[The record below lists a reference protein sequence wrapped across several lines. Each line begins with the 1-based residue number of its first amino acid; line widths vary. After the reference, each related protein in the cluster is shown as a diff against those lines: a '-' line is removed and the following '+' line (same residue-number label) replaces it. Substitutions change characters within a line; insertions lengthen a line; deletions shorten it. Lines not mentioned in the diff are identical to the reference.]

1 MSDQNKTKEQLLLE
15 LAQARL
21 RIGELEHSLAECVG
35 QKEAGQRVTASRL
48 LQALEL
54 GNLAYWEFDIPRQI
68 FHLNDQYLALLG
80 TSVAQEGGYEIPVS
94 SFIHRFVHPE
104 DVSVV
109 AEEIRKGIETTDPNY
124 RNMAEFRLKRVDGKI
139 IHVLVSFGIDKD
151 ENGRTVL
158 GYGTN
163 QDITERKHTEQALEI
178 ERSRLKAVLDNMPLG
193 VFMIEAPLGTP
204 ILANQKA
211 IEILGKGIA
220 PDAKSEDLSEVYAA
234 YLVGTDQLY
243 PTERLPIINGLQG
256 RSIKIDD
263 MEVRRPDGQNIL
275 LEVAGAPVYDN
286 NGNIIASVI
295 AFQDITERKQTQN
308 SLQRER
314 GLLRSLIDSVP
325 DLIFYKDEERIYL
338 GCNKAFEQFAGIKE
352 ADMVG
357 KSDTDLFPRDV
368 AEFFREQDRQMLA
381 ERNSRRNE
389 EWVTYP
395 DGRRALLDTL
405 KTPFYTD
412 SGDILGLIG
421 ISRDIT
427 EARQTEQMIAERAR
441 QLATVA
447 KVSTAVSTILEP
459 QAMLQAVVDLTKESF
474 NLYHAHIYTLDEEE
488 QKLVLTS
495 GAGQVGA
502 QMVAEG
508 RSISYDAEQSL
519 VARSAR
525 SRQGV
530 IVNDVYQDPGFL
542 PNPLLPDTQAE
553 MAVPIIAG
561 DKLLGVLDVQA
572 EQINR
577 FSDEDITI
585 LTTLGTQVAVALQNA
600 RQYDQVRQSEQLVR
614 AIIDSTPDWIYIK
627 DRQHRYQLVNQS
639 YARSVHLS
647 VEDILGKDD
656 LEIGHPEELVKG
668 NPQKGIRGY
677 WADDNEVMNEGHSVT
692 TPRNFIEVDGQL
704 RMYNTYKVPLRDAD
718 NNVRGVLA
726 FARDMTERELLFAQ
740 NESLYDA
747 SRRLIAAQD
756 VQELV
761 AAVAEG
767 MKVPDINR
775 AVLFDIHRDEEGE
788 WQDITCIGNWHS
800 GVGSP
805 PTPVGR
811 VYAKGA
817 FPGVELFIN
826 PEPIFFDDI
835 QNDKHFYAASAE
847 VLRQQNI
854 LSMAVIPLFSGS
866 NHFAL
871 LLLESEVIHRFT
883 DLEIRSYPAL
893 VGQMASRLQNLRLIE
908 QTRANLAQV
917 QQAQQFQRVLL
928 DNIPAPIFF
937 KDTSGAYLGCNN
949 AFEQYLGRSEA
960 ELISKTVY
968 DLNTDKRLADQ
979 YHEMDMQIIRTPGTQ
994 TYESQVKYADGS
1006 MHDVIFHK
1014 STFLQ
1019 ADGSV
1024 GGLIGIINDI
1034 TERKKAEQELRVS
1047 EEYNKVLFA
1056 GSRTPLIVMDLETA
1070 TYVDCNQAAV
1080 EIYRYASR
1088 EEVIGKNPLDV
1099 SAPVQY
1105 DGTPSS
1111 EAAGKYI
1118 QECIEKGQAMF
1129 EWRHQRPD
1137 GEIWD
1142 ASVHLMS
1149 LKPAGRQLIQFSLQ
1163 DITER
1168 RRAEAALTRRAVE
1181 LATVARVSTAVST
1194 ILEPQEML
1202 QTVCNLTKENFH
1214 LYHAHIYIF
1223 DPVTGNLTLTAGAGQ
1238 TGKRMVAEGR
1248 SIPIDAEKSL
1258 VARAARTREGFI
1270 VNDVHQDPEF
1280 LSHPLLPD
1288 TRSEMAVAMQAGE
1301 QLIGVL
1307 DVQAETIDRF
1317 SEEDINIL
1325 TTLGA
1330 QVAVA
1335 LQNARQYEQAAR
1347 LGLTVEQSLD
1357 GAAIA
1362 NLDGVIEFV
1371 NPAYANMH
1379 GLTVDECIGQPLTVF
1394 HTPEQVQNEVEPLL
1408 QEVSNT
1414 GSAQGEIG
1422 HVRKDGTIFPSWMSV
1437 VILRNRKGEPI
1448 GWLAAAQDIT
1458 ARKQA
1463 QAELEAQQRTLQAVL
1478 DNMPAGVFMVEAP
1491 SGKPLL
1497 ANTLATAIL
1506 GRGIAPN
1513 ASSDDL
1519 SQVYAAYL
1527 GDSDEIYPAEKLPI
1541 VRGMLGEITKVDD
1554 MVVHRPDG
1562 VHIPL
1567 EVSGAPIR
1575 DGQGNIVASVIV
1587 FQDISERL
1595 KAEQER
1601 LRLQTIIDAT
1611 PDFLGIANSD
1621 GNLIYLNQGGRKI
1634 IGYGPT
1640 EDISDL
1646 TIRDCHPEHA
1656 YQELLKGGFAIA
1668 AQEGTWNG
1676 ESFLQTRDG
1685 REIPVSMVLYDHKDE
1700 DGNIQF
1706 IAGVMRDITAIKA
1719 AQQTLSENEARFRSL
1734 VQAVPDMI
1742 FRLDPNYI
1750 FVDYKGAEDQL
1761 LYVPP
1766 EVFLGKVYTD
1776 VLPPHVSEPTRKAI
1790 EEARATGTIA
1800 SYEYQLPASDG
1811 SLRTFE
1817 ARISVSPDNYITDI
1831 VRDVTNT
1838 REAERILAESAAQLH
1853 QAMQIA
1859 QMGAWQLDLNTQM
1872 ITLGEEH
1879 VRLMGLE
1886 QQAALTL
1893 PLMEYAQQY
1902 VHPEDVAIIADR
1914 LQYAVAHHQEPDY
1927 ADQFDYRLITTQGE
1941 TLNTVVSIRSN
1952 ASGVIQG
1959 VTQNITERK
1968 QAERALAENEA
1979 RFRSLVSNVP
1989 STIYRCALDAHYTM
2003 LFISDAIE
2011 EMSGYPA
2018 SDFLG
2023 NTVRSYASIIH
2034 PDDTAL
2040 VDQTISAALAA
2051 NTSYNIEYRILH
2063 ADGQVRWVYESG
2075 LGVKDTFGNVAW
2087 LDGSISDIT
2096 ERKEAQAAMET
2107 QQRTLQAVLDNMPAG
2122 LFMVEAPSGK
2132 TLLANRLATEILGRG
2147 IAPDATPEE
2156 LSQVYAAY
2164 KGDSDELYP
2173 MQELPLVR
2181 GLMGEVATVTDMV
2194 VHRSDGKHIPLEVT
2208 GSPVRDAQ
2216 GNIVASVIVFQD
2228 ITERLQNQ
2236 EAITRRAR
2244 ELAVVAQLST
2254 SIATI
2259 LEPQTL
2265 LQTVSDL
2272 AKQNFNFYHA
2282 HVYLLNEAGD
2292 TLLLA
2297 AGAGNI
2303 GRQMVAER
2311 RSIPFNAEKSL
2322 VARAARSRQGVI
2334 VNNVYDDPDFLPH
2347 PLLPETRSEM
2357 AIPLIAGERVLGVLD
2372 VQANTV
2378 DRFSEEDVSI
2388 QTTLAA
2394 QVAIALQNARQYNQV
2409 SRLSLT
2415 VEQSLDGATLTD
2427 LNGVVEFAN
2436 SAWANMHGM
2445 SVEECVG
2452 RPLPIF
2458 HTAEQLQNE
2467 VEPAL
2472 QQTNATGSFRGE
2484 VGHVRK
2490 DGTTFPTWMNVV
2502 VVHNSAGQP
2511 IGWMASAQD
2520 ITERKQAEAALE
2532 TQQRTLQAVLDNMPA
2547 GVFMVESPS
2556 GKPLLANTLAIEIL
2570 GRGIDPNASS
2580 EDLSEVYAAYRG
2592 DSDEIYPTEKLPVVR
2607 GMLGEASKIDD
2618 MVVHRS
2624 DGKRIPLEV
2633 AGAPV
2638 HDAQGNIVASVIVF
2652 QDITERKEAQA
2663 TLEAQQRTLQA
2674 VLDNMPAGLFMVEA
2688 PSGKTLLANRL
2699 ATEILGR
2706 GIAADAL
2713 PEELSEVYA
2722 AYKGDGDEL
2731 YPMQE
2736 LPLVRGLMGETTT
2749 VDDMVVHRS
2758 DGKRIPLEVTG
2769 SPVRDAQSN
2778 TVASVIVFQD
2788 ITERRQTQEAIA
2800 RRARELAI
2808 VAHLS
2813 TTMSTILEPQML
2825 LQTVSDLA
2833 KQNFNLY
2840 HAHIY
2845 LLSEAGD
2852 TLVLTAGAGDI
2863 GRQMVAEKRTIAMD
2877 AEKSLVARAARSQ
2890 KGVIVNNVYED
2901 PDFLPHPLLPETRS
2915 EMAIPLIAGERVLG
2929 VLDIQADTIN
2939 HFSEED
2945 VSIQTTLAAQ
2955 AAVALQNARQYQ
2967 QVQESERLVRTIID
2981 STPDW
2986 IYIKDRQHRYRMVNQ
3001 SYAQNVHLSPEEILG
3016 KDDIEVGHPEEMVRG
3031 NPEKGIHG
3039 YWADDNEVMDGGH
3052 PITNPRNFIRVA
3064 GEERLFNTY
3073 KVPLRDAENNV
3084 WGVLAFSRDM
3094 TERENLLQETQRLF
3108 SEIDT
3113 LYNASRRL
3121 SAARSLSEMTSA
3133 VAEGLK
3139 VKGTNRALL
3148 LSIERDSDGE
3158 MSSLTILAN
3167 WYSGEGHPPSPVG
3180 TVYRKDMFAML
3191 RFLLSPVPVF
3201 FNDVSTDDRIDD
3213 NMRTVLDRLEIRSL
3227 ATLPLWL
3234 GERQI
3239 GVFAL
3244 EAQELH
3250 TFGETEIRSY
3260 PSLAGQLA
3268 IALENWRL
3276 LEETQNRARR
3286 EQTLREI
3293 TTQVRG
3299 AIDPET
3305 ILRTAVRE
3313 LGATL
3318 GRQSFIRLGNAEE
3331 LSHAPDQDTHN
3342 SDDQQ
3347 AGAPAKGR

>member
-15 LAQARL
+15 LEQARL

-80 TSVAQEGGYEIPVS
+80 TSVAQEGGYEIS
-94 SFIHRFVHPE
+94 ASNFIHRFVHPE
-104 DVSVV
+104 DVSIV

-193 VFMIEAPLGTP
+193 VFMIEAPLGIP

-234 YLVGTDQLY
+234 YLAGTDELY
-243 PTERLPIINGLQG
+243 PTERLPIVNGLQG

-275 LEVAGAPVYDN
+275 LEVAGAPVYDS

-325 DLIFYKDEERIYL
+325 DLIFYKDDERIYL

-357 KSDTDLFPRDV
+357 KSDTDLFPREV

-405 KTPFYTD
+405 KTPFYTEN
-412 SGDILGLIG
+412 GDILGLIG

-427 EARQTEQMIAERAR
+427 DTRQAEQMIAERAR
-441 QLATVA
+441 QLGTVA
-447 KVSTAVSTILEP
+447 KVSSAVSTILEP

-474 NLYHAHIYTLDEEE
+474 NLYHAHIYLLDEEE

-495 GAGQVGA
+495 GAGQVGV
-502 QMVAEG
+502 QMVAEK
-508 RSISYDAEQSL
+508 RSISYEAEQSL
-519 VARSAR
+519 VARAAR
-525 SRQGV
+525 DRQGV

-561 DKLLGVLDVQA
+561 DTLLGVLDVQA

-577 FSDEDITI
+577 FSEEDVTI
-585 LTTLGTQVAVALQNA
+585 LTTLATQVAVALQNA
-600 RQYDQVRQSEQLVR
+600 RQYEQVRQSEQLVR

-627 DRQHRYQLVNQS
+627 DRQHRYLMVNQS
-639 YARSVHLS
+639 YARSVHLP
-647 VEDILGKDD
+647 VEEIVGKDD

-668 NPQKGIRGY
+668 NPEKGIRGY
-677 WADDNEVMNEGHSVT
+677 WGDDNEVMNEGHPLT
-692 TPRNFIEVDGQL
+692 TPRNYIEIDGQL

-726 FARDMTERELLFAQ
+726 FARDMTEREILFTQSEA
-740 NESLYDA
+740 LYDA

-756 VQELV
+756 IQELV

-775 AVLFDIHRDEEGE
+775 AVLFDIHRDESGE

-883 DLEIRSYPAL
+883 DMEIRSYPAL
-893 VGQMASRLQNLRLIE
+893 VGQLASRLQNLRLIE
-908 QTRANLAQV
+908 QTRAALAQA
-917 QQAQQFQRVLL
+917 QQAEQFQRVLL
-928 DNIPAPIFF
+928 DNVPAPIYF
-937 KDTSGAYLGCNN
+937 KDSAGLYIGCNS
-949 AFEQYLGRSEA
+949 AFEQYIGRPEA
-960 ELISKTVY
+960 ELIGKTVY
-968 DLNTDKRLADQ
+968 EINPDKELADR
-979 YHEMDMQIIRTPGTQ
+979 YHEMDMQLIHNPGTQ
-994 TYESQVKYADGS
+994 TYETQARYADGS
-1006 MHDVIFHK
+1006 LHDVIFHR
-1014 STFLQ
+1014 STFFE

-1024 GGLIGIINDI
+1024 GGLISIVTDI
-1034 TERKKAEQELRVS
+1034 TERKKAEQELRAS

-1080 EIYRYASR
+1080 DIYRYASR

-1111 EAAGKYI
+1111 EAAGKHI
-1118 QECIEKGQAMF
+1118 QECIEKGQSMF

-1168 RRAEAALTRRAVE
+1168 RRAEAALTRRAAE

-1194 ILEPQEML
+1194 LLEPQEML
-1202 QTVCNLTKENFH
+1202 QTVCDLTKENFH
-1214 LYHAHIYIF
+1214 LYHAHIYVF
-1223 DPVTGNLTLTAGAGQ
+1223 DPTNGNLTLTAGAGQ

-1270 VNDVHQDPEF
+1270 VNDVRQDPEF
-1280 LSHPLLPD
+1280 LPHPLLPD
-1288 TRSEMAVAMQAGE
+1288 TRSEMAVTMQAGE

-1379 GLTVDECIGQPLTVF
+1379 GLSVEECLGRPLTIF

-1448 GWLAAAQDIT
+1448 GWLATTQDIT
-1458 ARKQA
+1458 ARKQ
-1463 QAELEAQQRTLQAVL
+1463 
-1478 DNMPAGVFMVEAP
+1478 
-1491 SGKPLL
+1491 
-1497 ANTLATAIL
+1497 
-1506 GRGIAPN
+1506 
-1513 ASSDDL
+1513 
-1519 SQVYAAYL
+1519 
-1527 GDSDEIYPAEKLPI
+1527 
-1541 VRGMLGEITKVDD
+1541 
-1554 MVVHRPDG
+1554 
-1562 VHIPL
+1562 
-1567 EVSGAPIR
+1567 
-1575 DGQGNIVASVIV
+1575 
-1587 FQDISERL
+1587 
-1595 KAEQER
+1595 
-1601 LRLQTIIDAT
+1601 
-1611 PDFLGIANSD
+1611 
-1621 GNLIYLNQGGRKI
+1621 
-1634 IGYGPT
+1634 
-1640 EDISDL
+1640 
-1646 TIRDCHPEHA
+1646 
-1656 YQELLKGGFAIA
+1656 
-1668 AQEGTWNG
+1668 
-1676 ESFLQTRDG
+1676 
-1685 REIPVSMVLYDHKDE
+1685 
-1700 DGNIQF
+1700 
-1706 IAGVMRDITAIKA
+1706 
-1719 AQQTLSENEARFRSL
+1719 
-1734 VQAVPDMI
+1734 
-1742 FRLDPNYI
+1742 
-1750 FVDYKGAEDQL
+1750 
-1761 LYVPP
+1761 
-1766 EVFLGKVYTD
+1766 
-1776 VLPPHVSEPTRKAI
+1776 
-1790 EEARATGTIA
+1790 
-1800 SYEYQLPASDG
+1800 
-1811 SLRTFE
+1811 
-1817 ARISVSPDNYITDI
+1817 
-1831 VRDVTNT
+1831 
-1838 REAERILAESAAQLH
+1838 AERILAESAAQLH

-1859 QMGAWQLDLNTQM
+1859 QMGSWEVDLNTQV
-1872 ITLGEEH
+1872 ITLSREH
-1879 VRLMGLE
+1879 VALMGLDDKE
-1886 QQAALTL
+1886 PLVL

-1914 LQYAVAHHQEPDY
+1914 LQYAIAHHRDADY
-1927 ADQFDYRLITTQGE
+1927 YDHFEYRLVTTDGKE
-1941 TLNTVVSIRSN
+1941 LDTAVSIRSTTP
-1952 ASGVIQG
+1952 GLIQG
-1959 VTQNITERK
+1959 VTQDITARK
-1968 QAERALAENEA
+1968 QAERTLVENEARFRSLVQAVPDMIFRLNPNNVFVDFKAAEDELLYVPPEVFLGKIYTDVLPPHVSEPTRKAIEEARTTGRISSYEYQLPASDGSLRTFEARIAVSPDNYITDIVRDVTVSRETERILAENEA

-2003 LFISDAIE
+2003 LFISDAVE

-2034 PDDTAL
+2034 PDDVAL
-2040 VDQTISAALAA
+2040 VDQTINTALAA
-2051 NTSYNIEYRILH
+2051 NTSYNMEYRILH
-2063 ADGQVRWVYESG
+2063 ASGQTRWVYESG
-2075 LGVKDTFGNVAW
+2075 LGVKDTSGNVTW

-2096 ERKEAQAAMET
+2096 ERKQVQAVMEAQQRTLQAVLDNMPAGLFMVEAPSGKTLLANRLATEILGRGIAPDATPEELSQVYAAYKGDSDELYPMQELPLVRGLMGEVTTVTDMVVHRSDGKHIPLEVTGSPVRDAQGNIVASVIVFQDITERLQNQEAITRRARELAMVAQLSTSIATILEPQTLLQTVSDLAKQNFNFYHAHVYLLNEAGDTLVLAAGAGNIGRQMVAERRSIPFNAEKSLVARAARSRQGVIVNNVYDDPDFLPHPLLPETRSEMAIPLIAGERVLGVLDVQADTINRFSEEDVSIQTTLAAQVAIALQNARQYNQVSRLSLTVEQSLDGAALANMDGVVEFVNSAWANMHGMSVEECVGKLLPAFHTAEQFQNEVEPSLQQANATGSFRGEIGHVRKDGTTFPTWMSVVVVRNSAGQTIGWMASAQDITERKRAQAALETQQRTLQAVLDNMPAGVFMVESPSGKPLLANTLAVDILGRGIAPDASSEDLSEVYAAYRGDSDELYPSEKLPVVRGMLGEATKVDDMVVHRPDGKRIPLEVAGAPVQDAQGNIVASVIVFQDITERKEAQTTLET

-2208 GSPVRDAQ
+2208 GSPVRNAQ
-2216 GNIVASVIVFQD
+2216 GDIVASVIVFQD
-2228 ITERLQNQ
+2228 ITERKQAQATLEAQQRTLQAVLDNMPAGLFMVEAPSGKTLLANRLATEILGRGIAPDAKPEELSEVFAAYKGDSAELYPSQELPLVRGLMGEVTTIDDMVVHRSDGRHIPLEVTGSPVRNAQGDIVASVIVFQDITERKQNQ

-2244 ELAVVAQLST
+2244 ELAVVAHLST
-2254 SIATI
+2254 TMSTV

-2272 AKQNFNFYHA
+2272 AKQNFNLYHA
-2282 HVYLLNEAGD
+2282 HIYLLNEAGD
-2292 TLLLA
+2292 TLVLT
-2297 AGAGNI
+2297 AGAGDI
-2303 GRQMVAER
+2303 GRQMVAENR
-2311 RSIPFNAEKSL
+2311 TIAMDAEKSL

-2372 VQANTV
+2372 VQA
-2378 DRFSEEDVSI
+2378 
-2388 QTTLAA
+2388 
-2394 QVAIALQNARQYNQV
+2394 
-2409 SRLSLT
+2409 
-2415 VEQSLDGATLTD
+2415 
-2427 LNGVVEFAN
+2427 
-2436 SAWANMHGM
+2436 
-2445 SVEECVG
+2445 
-2452 RPLPIF
+2452 
-2458 HTAEQLQNE
+2458 
-2467 VEPAL
+2467 
-2472 QQTNATGSFRGE
+2472 
-2484 VGHVRK
+2484 
-2490 DGTTFPTWMNVV
+2490 
-2502 VVHNSAGQP
+2502 
-2511 IGWMASAQD
+2511 
-2520 ITERKQAEAALE
+2520 
-2532 TQQRTLQAVLDNMPA
+2532 
-2547 GVFMVESPS
+2547 
-2556 GKPLLANTLAIEIL
+2556 
-2570 GRGIDPNASS
+2570 
-2580 EDLSEVYAAYRG
+2580 
-2592 DSDEIYPTEKLPVVR
+2592 
-2607 GMLGEASKIDD
+2607 
-2618 MVVHRS
+2618 
-2624 DGKRIPLEV
+2624 
-2633 AGAPV
+2633 
-2638 HDAQGNIVASVIVF
+2638 
-2652 QDITERKEAQA
+2652 
-2663 TLEAQQRTLQA
+2663 
-2674 VLDNMPAGLFMVEA
+2674 
-2688 PSGKTLLANRL
+2688 
-2699 ATEILGR
+2699 
-2706 GIAADAL
+2706 
-2713 PEELSEVYA
+2713 
-2722 AYKGDGDEL
+2722 
-2731 YPMQE
+2731 
-2736 LPLVRGLMGETTT
+2736 
-2749 VDDMVVHRS
+2749 
-2758 DGKRIPLEVTG
+2758 
-2769 SPVRDAQSN
+2769 
-2778 TVASVIVFQD
+2778 
-2788 ITERRQTQEAIA
+2788 
-2800 RRARELAI
+2800 
-2808 VAHLS
+2808 
-2813 TTMSTILEPQML
+2813 
-2825 LQTVSDLA
+2825 
-2833 KQNFNLY
+2833 
-2840 HAHIY
+2840 
-2845 LLSEAGD
+2845 
-2852 TLVLTAGAGDI
+2852 
-2863 GRQMVAEKRTIAMD
+2863 
-2877 AEKSLVARAARSQ
+2877 
-2890 KGVIVNNVYED
+2890 
-2901 PDFLPHPLLPETRS
+2901 
-2915 EMAIPLIAGERVLG
+2915 
-2929 VLDIQADTIN
+2929 DTIN
-2939 HFSEED
+2939 RFSEED

-3016 KDDIEVGHPEEMVRG
+3016 KDDIEVGHPEELVRG

-3052 PITNPRNFIRVA
+3052 PITNPRNFIQVA

-3094 TERENLLQETQRLF
+3094 TERENLLRETQRLLG
-3108 SEIDT
+3108 EIDT
-3113 LYNASRRL
+3113 LYGASRRL
-3121 SAARSLSEMTSA
+3121 SAARGLSEMTAA

-3139 VKGTNRALL
+3139 VKGANRALL

-3180 TVYRKDMFAML
+3180 TVYRKDTFAML

-3201 FNDVSTDDRIDD
+3201 FNDVSTDERIDD

-3250 TFGETEIRSY
+3250 TFGDVEIRSY

-3268 IALENWRL
+3268 IAVENWRL

-3286 EQTLREI
+3286 EHILRQI
-3293 TTQVRG
+3293 TSQVRG

-3313 LGATL
+3313 LGTTL
-3318 GRQSFIRLGNAEE
+3318 GRQSFIRLGDAEE
-3331 LSHAPDQDTHN
+3331 LSHAPDQDTPSN
-3342 SDDQQ
+3342 DDQQ